1 MPAVTPKATDRRAKA
16 KAGAASAKKKG
27 ASAAAPAA
35 EPAPKPPAPKADA
48 DAENAT
54 AAAVATAAAP
64 QRAVG
69 SRVFQ
74 PYRALGY
81 ISNEVPFV
89 VQTRGGVHFVTTC
102 IGRSFQIYDVREP
115 VPGPFWP
122 ARLG

>member
-1 MPAVTPKATDRRAKA
+1 MPAVTPKAADRRAKVRT
-16 KAGAASAKKKG
+16 GAASAKKKA

-35 EPAPKPPAPKADA
+35 EAAPEPPAPTADA
-48 DAENAT
+48 DAEDTT
-54 AAAVATAAAP
+54 AAVVATAAAP

-74 PYRALGY
+74 QYRALGY

-115 VPGPFWP
+115 APGPSARP
-122 ARLG
+122 RLG